1 MAVQH
6 VDLDPVLVE
15 FTCQRGC
22 QITWTET
29 VDNDERADT
38 EWQGEQ

>member
-22 QITWTET
+22 QVTWAET
-29 VDNDERADT
+29 VANDEQQ
-38 EWQGEQ
+38 EPKP